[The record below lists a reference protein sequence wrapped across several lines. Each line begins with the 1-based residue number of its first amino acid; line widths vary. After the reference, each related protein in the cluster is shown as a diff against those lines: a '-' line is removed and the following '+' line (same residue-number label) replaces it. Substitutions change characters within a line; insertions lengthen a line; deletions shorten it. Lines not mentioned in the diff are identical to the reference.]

1 MGVTGRGCCW
11 VTGALSLPCDGGGD
25 AAQGRAGRDRQAFG
39 DGRGERVGLLERAE
53 AAGDAHGDE
62 PLRVVAGDG
71 VTAGAHQDQE
81 VEPRLR
87 QFSRASGIPCGAVKS
102 TSRPEPQTSMR
113 ETLRIQ
119 ERGLRPAGTR
129 FGGMVVGG
137 QCTGAGCGGRA
148 LSAVL
153 VGLLAPAALRGSR
166 CCCGGGRPSAAWLQ
180 LRGGRVA
187 TCCTTATGAAGCR
200 SRGAA
205 AALLPPGAPRMVRGW
220 GWGAVRWGPVYVAG
234 WSRSTM
240 ASNEPTNATRRHPH
254 RIRTTARPLAA
265 PAGASAS
272 SDTS

>member
-1 MGVTGRGCCW
+1 MWLLW
-11 VTGALSLPCDGGGD
+11 VTGALSLPGDGGGD

-53 AAGDAHGDE
+53 AADDAHGDE
-62 PLRVVAGDG
+62 PLRVVAGEG

-137 QCTGAGCGGRA
+137 QCTGAGCGGGG

-153 VGLLAPAALRGSR
+153 VGPPAVPRGSR
-166 CCCGGGRPSAAWLQ
+166 CCCGGGGRPSAAWLL

-187 TCCTTATGAAGCR
+187 TCCTTAAGAAGCR

-205 AALLPPGAPRMVRGW
+205 AALLPPGAPLSGNVVRGG
-220 GWGAVRWGPVYVAG
+220 GWGGVRPGPVYVAG
-234 WSRSTM
+234 WSSSTM
-240 ASNEPTNATRRHPH
+240 ASSEPTNATRRHPH
-254 RIRTTARPLAA
+254 RIRTTARPLAIRQQRYA
-265 PAGASAS
+265 
-272 SDTS
+272 

>member
-1 MGVTGRGCCW
+1 MWRASSEGQLHSPFRAATASAACQRSFGPTSSGAMKFGSRIRERFSAACNPTDGPRSDLDGGDRTWLLW

-53 AAGDAHGDE
+53 AADDAHGDE
-62 PLRVVAGDG
+62 PLRVVAGVG

-137 QCTGAGCGGRA
+137 QCTGAGCGGGG

-153 VGLLAPAALRGSR
+153 VGPPAVLRGSR
-166 CCCGGGRPSAAWLQ
+166 C
-180 LRGGRVA
+180 
-187 TCCTTATGAAGCR
+187 
-200 SRGAA
+200 
-205 AALLPPGAPRMVRGW
+205 
-220 GWGAVRWGPVYVAG
+220 
-234 WSRSTM
+234 
-240 ASNEPTNATRRHPH
+240 
-254 RIRTTARPLAA
+254 
-265 PAGASAS
+265 
-272 SDTS
+272 